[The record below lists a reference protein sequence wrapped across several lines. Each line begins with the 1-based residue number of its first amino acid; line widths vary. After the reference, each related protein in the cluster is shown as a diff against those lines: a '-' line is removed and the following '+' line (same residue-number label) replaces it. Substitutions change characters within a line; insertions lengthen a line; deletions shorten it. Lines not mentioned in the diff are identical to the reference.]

1 MVQVAET
8 GLPPH
13 IDRTVRA
20 IAALHQDHRQR
31 EAPVQR
37 VVRRSVAFIGR
48 PRFVALLTGLIVI
61 WVALNLALRLHH
73 HRAFDPP
80 PYPWLFDIGEALAL
94 YITVLILI
102 TQRRDDQLSDLREQL
117 ALELAILG
125 EQKNAKIIHLLEE
138 LRRDL
143 PMVRDRVDREAT
155 MLSVPADPQAVMD
168 AIMNT
173 PQERFDFNEAPPA

>member
-1 MVQVAET
+1 MAEMAET

-20 IAALHQDHRQR
+20 IAALHQEHRQR
-31 EAPVQR
+31 ETPVQR

-48 PRFVALLTGLIVI
+48 PRFVGLLTILIAAWIAANLTLGL
-61 WVALNLALRLHH
+61 H

-80 PYPWLFDIGEALAL
+80 PYPWLFDLGEALAL

-102 TQRRDDQLSDLREQL
+102 TQRRDDQLADLREQL
-117 ALELAILG
+117 SLELAILG

-143 PMVRDRVDREAT
+143 PMVPDRVDREAAL
-155 MLSVPADPQAVMD
+155 LSVPADPQTVLD
-168 AIMNT
+168 AIMDAQ
-173 PQERFDFNEAPPA
+173 QERFDFEEPPA

>member
-1 MVQVAET
+1 MAQVEET

-20 IAALHQDHRQR
+20 IATLHHEHRER
-31 EAPVQR
+31 ETPVQR

-48 PRFVALLTGLIVI
+48 PRFVGLLTALILC
-61 WVALNLALRLHH
+61 WAGANLALGLH

-80 PYPWLFDIGEALAL
+80 PYPWLFDLGEALAL

-102 TQRRDDQLSDLREQL
+102 TQRRDDQLADLREQL
-117 ALELAILG
+117 SLELAILG
-125 EQKNAKIIHLLEE
+125 EQKNAKIINLLEE

-143 PMVRDRVDREAT
+143 PMVRDRIDREAT
-155 MLSVPADPQAVMD
+155 LLSVPADPQAVLD
-168 AIMNT
+168 AIMDT
-173 PQERFDFNEAPPA
+173 QQERFEFEDAPRG